1 MRHPRQMAAE
11 ALLAIYAGAHAQ
23 EILQHRLGQLP
34 ERERQLGADLVYG
47 VLRQRI
53 RLAHILGQVLARP
66 GKLPPLMLALL
77 ELAVYSLFF
86 QSGAPDYAILNETV
100 KLIKKNSGQRLA
112 NVANGALRSLVKL
125 APEIAAIGWYGA
137 NGQNLFYS
145 VPEEIAG
152 IWRCAYGVE
161 AANALM
167 ERSQAMPWS
176 TLRVN
181 LRHPVGDAILRGLL
195 AQPGAREI
203 ANAGA
208 AFPPGKLPAS
218 VLGKPLPKLASQGA
232 LSLQAAGSQ
241 LILHELGLY
250 SDWQGAP
257 IWDCCAGIGGK
268 SAALLENGLHVALA
282 TDLSLK
288 RLARLPGE
296 CQRLGLNGPML
307 AQADAAAAPLT
318 NWQGN
323 IMIDAP
329 CSGLGVLSR
338 RPDIKLRFSMSKLA
352 ELVAIQKRILAGAC
366 ALLAPGAELA
376 YVTCTL
382 NPAENEQQIAPLL
395 ARGMELVTEWQTPHD
410 HPWLEGM
417 YGARLR
423 KKAALS
429 T

>member
-1 MRHPRQMAAE
+1 MAAE
-11 ALLAIYAGAHAQ
+11 ALLAVYAGAHAQ
-23 EILQHRLGQLP
+23 EVLQRRLAQLP
-34 ERERQLGADLVYG
+34 EKERQLGADLVYG

-66 GKLPPLMLALL
+66 GKLPPLMLVLL
-77 ELAVYSLFF
+77 ELAAYSLFL

-125 APEIAAIGWYGA
+125 APQIANMDWYGA
-137 NGQNLFYS
+137 NGQSLFYAM
-145 VPEEIAG
+145 PGEIAS
-152 IWRCAYGVE
+152 IWRSAYGAA

-167 ERSQAMPWS
+167 ARSQARPWS
-176 TLRVN
+176 GVRVN
-181 LRHPVGDAILRGLL
+181 LRHPDGEPILRALL
-195 AQPGAREI
+195 AQPCAQQI

-208 AFPPGKLPAS
+208 AFPPGKMPVS
-218 VLGKPLPKLASQGA
+218 VLGKPVSELAAQGA

-241 LILHELGLY
+241 LILRELGLY
-250 SDWQGAP
+250 PDWQGAP
-257 IWDCCAGIGGK
+257 IWDSCAGIGGK
-268 SAALLENGLHVALA
+268 SAVLLENGLDVVLA
-282 TDLSLK
+282 TDLNLK

-296 CQRLGLNGPML
+296 CQRLGLNAPML
-307 AQADAAAAPLT
+307 AQADAAAAPLA

-323 IMIDAP
+323 ILIDAP

-338 RPDIKLRFSMSKLA
+338 RPDIKMRFGARKLA

-376 YVTCTL
+376 YLTCTL

-395 ARGMELVTEWQTPHD
+395 ARGLELVAEWQTPHD

-423 KKAALS
+423 KKSALS
-429 T
+429 G